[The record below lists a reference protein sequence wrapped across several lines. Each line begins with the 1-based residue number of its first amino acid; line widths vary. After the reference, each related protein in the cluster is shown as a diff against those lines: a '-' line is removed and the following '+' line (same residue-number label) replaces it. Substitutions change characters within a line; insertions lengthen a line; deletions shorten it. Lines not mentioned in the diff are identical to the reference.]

1 MEFLGIGLPELVF
14 ILVIIL
20 LVVGPKDL
28 QRTTRELGRWLNR
41 LNQSG
46 NFKVLQRASEELR
59 NLPQRLVEEAQL
71 EELEELKKTAEDLKN
86 LGQEVSMRP
95 PSHDPYRGWKE
106 PSPQPNPTQPAP
118 AASPEPPSPPP
129 DKPAA

>member
-59 NLPQRLVEEAQL
+59 NLPQRLVEEAHL

-118 AASPEPPSPPP
+118 AASPEPSSPPS